1 VKVRTRNVEENINRT
16 RDKGTVTRDRI
27 MLTALMDQRSHYIVL
42 IVEETT
48 TSIIVLSEYC

>member
-1 VKVRTRNVEENINRT
+1 VKVRTRNIEENINRT

-48 TSIIVLSEYC
+48 T

>member
-1 VKVRTRNVEENINRT
+1 MKVRTRNIEENINRT
-16 RDKGTVTRDRI
+16 RDKGTVTRDRII

-48 TSIIVLSEYC
+48 T